1 MTIKEILQRIDKID
15 AAIKSGID
23 VDKELAT
30 LRHDLQAIADEAQMA
45 LLTGAELMPGAKPK
59 SE

>member
-23 VDKELAT
+23 PDKELAT
-30 LRHDLQAIADEAQMA
+30 LRNDLQAIADEAQMA
-45 LLTGAELMPGAKPK
+45 LRTGAELKPGAKPN
-59 SE
+59 S